1 MYVLLNSVVP
11 LLLGPQDLKKKY
23 AAQWALVTGASSG
36 IGKELARKLLHQGL
50 DVILVARDE
59 PLFYQT
65 VGELQTL
72 FPQRQVVQV
81 GANLSDESGIWM
93 KDVHA
98 AVGDKRVQV
107 VFLNAGYILTGMYE
121 ANAASAHLPDT
132 PAPLISTTALRE
144 CRAHPPPFSL
154 HFALTATV
162 HLSLYVTDSTSGYE
176 EAQQKLKSPIER
188 GVLCRFQRTFSYVT
202 AVALFVLAPS
212 DSSCQTLTAGA
223 LAASYIPNPFAVMYG
238 ATKAAVSALAAS
250 LAVEGRARGI
260 HVHAIHPSPV
270 NSRFSS
276 GGGNQVKVTKIEAM
290 DQFYK
295 FATGPEVRQGRSHA
309 SSCAAHGKRVRRSRM
324 VVHVLGYNLMAFATA
339 VCAPLMPDYK
349 KGIAQA
355 AKKS

>member
-1 MYVLLNSVVP
+1 MLASALAFLFSRELLLCVALCSPLMYVLLNSVVP

-121 ANAASAHLPDT
+121 ANTAGAHL
-132 PAPLISTTALRE
+132 SN
-144 CRAHPPPFSL
+144 L
-154 HFALTATV
+154 HCNLTANV
-162 HLSLYVTDSTSGYE
+162 HLSHFLYSKQPRHSCTSHFDD
-176 EAQQKLKSPIER
+176 
-188 GVLCRFQRTFSYVT
+188 CT
-202 AVALFVLAPS
+202 
-212 DSSCQTLTAGA
+212 
-223 LAASYIPNPFAVMYG
+223 
-238 ATKAAVSALAAS
+238 
-250 LAVEGRARGI
+250 
-260 HVHAIHPSPV
+260 
-270 NSRFSS
+270 
-276 GGGNQVKVTKIEAM
+276 
-290 DQFYK
+290 
-295 FATGPEVRQGRSHA
+295 
-309 SSCAAHGKRVRRSRM
+309 SRM
-324 VVHVLGYNLMAFATA
+324 PRSSTPHFPALCTDGHR
-339 VCAPLMPDYK
+339 APLALRHK
-349 KGIAQA
+349 FHLWLRN
-355 AKKS
+355 